1 MKNFSVAKSFLPL
14 LAVLALTAC
23 SSDEDS
29 IKQDPEHQTA
39 LQGNAETLY
48 NNGIDAL
55 RSERYEQAIELF
67 ETLQQNFPYSGYVAN
82 AQLME
87 GYAYYLQGSYPDA
100 VRILEK
106 FLQLHPTSPDAAY
119 AYYLRALCFYE
130 QIPDVQRDQRIT
142 LDAMTALNE
151 VVTRFPQTSYAR
163 DAQLKIDLCRDHLAG
178 KEMLVGRY
186 YAQQKVYGGALNRF
200 QRVVLDFQTTNHVA
214 EALYRLVEVNLHLG
228 LTEQARKAASV
239 LGYNYPGSPWYR
251 YAYDVMK
258 DNNLL
263 SNKAPTPKAPEED
276 FFSHL
281 WGEVF

>member
-1 MKNFSVAKSFLPL
+1 MLPL
-14 LAVLALTAC
+14 LLVVGAC
-23 SSDEDS
+23 SSDDDDS
-29 IKQDPEHQTA
+29 IMQKQDEQTPIHA
-39 LQGNAETLY
+39 NAETLY

-55 RSERYEQAIELF
+55 RTERYSLAVEQF
-67 ETLQQNFPYSGYVAN
+67 ETLQQNFPYSGYTAN

-87 GYAYYLQGSYPDA
+87 GYAYYLQGKYPEA
-100 VRILEK
+100 VTQLER
-106 FLQLHPTSPDAAY
+106 FLRLHPTSPDAAY

-151 VVTRFPQTSYAR
+151 VVSRFPQTSYAR

-186 YAQQKVYGGALNRF
+186 YEQQKVYGGALNRY

-214 EALYRLVEVNLHLG
+214 EALYRLVEVDLKLG
-228 LTEQARKAASV
+228 LTEPARKSAAV
-239 LGYNYPGSPWYR
+239 LGYNYPGSIWYR
-251 YAYDVMK
+251 YAYDALK
-258 DNNLL
+258 DNDLL
-263 SNKAPTPKAPEED
+263 SKKTPVPTAPEEG

-281 WGEVF
+281 WNEVF